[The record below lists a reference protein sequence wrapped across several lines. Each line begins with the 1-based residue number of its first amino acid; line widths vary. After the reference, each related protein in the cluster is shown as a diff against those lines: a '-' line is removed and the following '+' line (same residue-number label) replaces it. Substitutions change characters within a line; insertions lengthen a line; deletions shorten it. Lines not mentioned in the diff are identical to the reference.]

1 MEFDMT
7 HCTLCPRRCGADRTK
22 AAGICGGRDSL
33 RAARAALHPWEEPC
47 ISGTKGSGTVFF
59 SGCALHCRFCQN
71 AVISAE
77 PFGKDISA
85 ARLTEIFLELQE
97 QGAHNINLVTGGHF
111 IPWIARAL
119 EKARPALRI
128 PVVWNSGGYELAEAL
143 MMLDGLVDVYL
154 PDFKFFDPNTARN
167 YALAPDYPQIAEAAL
182 AQMLRQTGDRVWN
195 GDLLTRG
202 VIVRHLVLP
211 GHRHESIALL
221 HHLAERFGAD
231 AFLLSLMAQYT
242 PMREDPD
249 YPELNRRIT
258 KMEYNSVC
266 KAAQDLGFDG
276 YFQEK
281 SSADASYTPDFSLQG
296 I

>member
-1 MEFDMT
+1 MLE
-7 HCTLCPRRCGADRTK
+7 R
-22 AAGICGGRDSL
+22 
-33 RAARAALHPWEEPC
+33 
-47 ISGTKGSGTVFF
+47 
-59 SGCALHCRFCQN
+59 
-71 AVISAE
+71 
-77 PFGKDISA
+77 
-85 ARLTEIFLELQE
+85 FLEDD
-97 QGAHNINLVTGGHF
+97 
-111 IPWIARAL
+111 
-119 EKARPALRI
+119 
-128 PVVWNSGGYELAEAL
+128 VVVS
-143 MMLDGLVDVYL
+143 VH
-154 PDFKFFDPNTARN
+154 
-167 YALAPDYPQIAEAAL
+167 
-182 AQMLRQTGDRVWN
+182 
-195 GDLLTRG
+195 LLTLLFDRSG
-202 VIVRHLVLP
+202 LT
-211 GHRHESIALL
+211 L